1 MRVVIV
7 DDEPPARDRLAQL
20 LQELEGWESVGLAGN
35 GSEALTLC
43 AQHKPDVVLMDVRMP
58 GMDGIEAARHLGA
71 MEEPPAVI
79 FTTAFDEY
87 AIDAFD
93 AQAVGYLM
101 KPVRKERLAR
111 ALRHA
116 ARLSRPQLAAV
127 AAESVDEGRRTR
139 ICARVGEQLRLIPV
153 EDILYFQADQKYVC
167 VHHAGGQELIDESLK
182 ALAEEFAPEFLRIHR
197 NALVSVKHIDAVE
210 KNADGGYF
218 ARLKGRDELLAVSR
232 RHATELR
239 KRLRSS

>member
-79 FTTAFDEY
+79 FTTAY
-87 AIDAFD
+87 D

-101 KPVRKERLAR
+101 TPGRNERLAR

-139 ICARVGEQLRLIPV
+139 SCARVGEQLRLIPV
-153 EDILYFQADQKYVC
+153 DDILYFQADQKYVC

-232 RHATELR
+232 RHAAELR